1 MNSVLACGTR
11 FNQDFL
17 WISSLWAASRG
28 PFFSS
33 PRPLGSGQINSEIFY
48 ISECSLTG
56 AFLLMFFWPPAR
68 RAAWVRGRAAWVC
81 TASTMKKA
89 KQGLSFE
96 SMLLRPAGTG
106 AFLYFSLGR
115 LRGEVRVCATGVL
128 KIIKQAC
135 PLRGG
140 LCALRARGLFFIL
153 VWAASGE
160 GKAGPVM
167 GLRPLLGPP
176 CIPPEA
182 PRLGFPVSVIPRG
195 LRGFCSGSFLA
206 ALGDLPPR
214 RAMPACAFALR
225 EKPKAICLP
234 AACATLWLRPAR
246 EAKRHLYCP

>member
-1 MNSVLACGTR
+1 M
-11 FNQDFL
+11 
-17 WISSLWAASRG
+17 
-28 PFFSS
+28 
-33 PRPLGSGQINSEIFY
+33 
-48 ISECSLTG
+48 G
-56 AFLLMFFWPPAR
+56 ARAGGVGAR
-68 RAAWVRGRAAWVC
+68 RAAWVC

-140 LCALRARGLFFIL
+140 LCALRARVLFFLCSFGRLRGGRRGYARRALRKKQSRVCPLRGGLCALRARGLFFIL

-182 PRLGFPVSVIPRG
+182 PRWGFPTFDIHEGCAASASG
-195 LRGFCSGSFLA
+195 ASSLRSAISLRA
-206 ALGDLPPR
+206 AQCQ
-214 RAMPACAFALR
+214 CALSR
-225 EKPKAICLP
+225 
-234 AACATLWLRPAR
+234 
-246 EAKRHLYCP
+246 

>member
-1 MNSVLACGTR
+1 M
-11 FNQDFL
+11 DFL
-17 WISSLWAASRG
+17 SVGRLAR

-96 SMLLRPAGTG
+96 SKLLRPAGTG

-128 KIIKQAC
+128 KKIKQAC
-135 PLRGG
+135 PLRNGF
-140 LCALRARGLFFIL
+140 CALRARRLFFL
-153 VWAASGE
+153 CCLGRLRRGQGGAGYGAAPPS
-160 GKAGPVM
+160 
-167 GLRPLLGPP
+167 RPPLH
-176 CIPPEA
+176 
-182 PRLGFPVSVIPRG
+182 
-195 LRGFCSGSFLA
+195 
-206 ALGDLPPR
+206 PPR
-214 RAMPACAFALR
+214 STPLGLSNFRHFARAARLSLR
-225 EKPKAICLP
+225 ELP
-234 AACATLWLRPAR
+234 RFAR
-246 EAKRHLYCP
+246 

>member
-1 MNSVLACGTR
+1 MAFVPCGHGG
-11 FNQDFL
+11 FSFL
-17 WISSLWAASRG
+17 VWAASGGRRVEGMRG
-28 PFFSS
+28 ERFE
-33 PRPLGSGQINSEIFY
+33 EI
-48 ISECSLTG
+48 
-56 AFLLMFFWPPAR
+56 
-68 RAAWVRGRAAWVC
+68 
-81 TASTMKKA
+81 

-96 SMLLRPAGTG
+96 RWLLCPAGTG
-106 AFLYFSLGR
+106 AFFYFSLGR
-115 LRGEVRVCATGVL
+115 LRGGRRGYARRALRKKQSRV
-128 KIIKQAC
+128 C
-135 PLRGG
+135 PLRISF
-140 LCALRARGLFFIL
+140 CALRARGLFFIL
-153 VWAASGE
+153 VWAASGV

-234 AACATLWLRPAR
+234 AACAT
-246 EAKRHLYCP
+246 